1 MVVRNPYERFISQYN
16 WHIAWRKEVIGINE
30 YLCREI
36 LNINSEMNQKGY
48 QFTEQ
53 YRYLEEQYNIKV
65 LHFENLEEDF
75 NQFMKEHGY
84 HIVLNKKVNVSTKSA
99 CLSDLS
105 PETIDMINRVYE
117 KDFTT
122 FGYEMIH

>member
-1 MVVRNPYERFISQYN
+1 MISQYN
-16 WHIAWRKEVIGINE
+16 WHVTWRKEQIGINE
-30 YLCREI
+30 YLSREI
-36 LNINSEMNQKGY
+36 ADVDSEMNRKGY

-65 LHFENLEEDF
+65 LHFETLEEEF

-84 HIVLNKKVNVSTKSA
+84 NIVLNKKINVSTKSA
-99 CLSDLS
+99 SLTDLS

-117 KDFTT
+117 KDFIT
-122 FGYEMIH
+122 FGYSMIH